1 MDKCEFC
8 HGEIE
13 SDVKKC
19 RHCGE
24 WLKKWKYTPT
34 KQISTLVI
42 GLAFYYLLTQ
52 IIANHFIKDRL
63 DFFPKKVF
71 YSESSNELAL
81 EFTEQRT
88 KDHLY
93 VVGTITNKSSHRY
106 ESVDIG
112 TTYFDD
118 KNQILD
124 YEQEYI
130 GTLEPGKTHKF
141 KSDFTCCSSKKDQSR
156 DYTKYKRFEV
166 QIEDAYYEVPRKE
179 KF

>member
-8 HGEIE
+8 HGEID

-24 WLKKWKYTPT
+24 WLKKWKFTPT
-34 KQISTLVI
+34 KNIINVVI
-42 GLAFYYLLTQ
+42 VMAIFYLFTQ
-52 IIANHFIKDRL
+52 IVANYFIKDRL
-63 DFFPKKVF
+63 DFFPEKVF

-81 EFTEQRT
+81 EFSEQRS

-93 VVGTITNKSSHRY
+93 VVGTITNNSSHRY

-112 TTYFDD
+112 TTYFDEND
-118 KNQILD
+118 QILD

-130 GTLEPGKTHKF
+130 GTLEPGKSHKF
-141 KSDFTCCSSKKDQSR
+141 KSDFTCCSSKKDQTR
-156 DYTKYKRFEV
+156 GYAKYKRFEV
-166 QIEDAYYEVPRKE
+166 QVEDAYYEVKKLE
-179 KF
+179 K